1 LKIELIEVP
10 PMNNSAVILPTNL
23 ESFTDQVLPVF
34 AAIVG
39 IVVYSTFV
47 FKFYRFLATRDLI
60 DVDFT
65 QYSDGFTGFLK
76 RLVNGILLI
85 IQNILFAPFLISF
98 WVLILAVIL
107 TLLSGGGD
115 LYWNVLVATSIV
127 GSVRV
132 ISYFSEDLSRDVA
145 KMLPFAVLG
154 VFLVDAGSFNWDA
167 VSTLWG
173 QLDVFAISF
182 ASSMVLVV
190 LLETILRILSTL
202 KQIIWPHEIQPV
214 DDEFVHYE

>member
-1 LKIELIEVP
+1 
-10 PMNNSAVILPTNL
+10 MNNSAVILPTHL

-214 DDEFVHYE
+214 DDELVHYE

>member
-1 LKIELIEVP
+1 
-10 PMNNSAVILPTNL
+10 MNNSAVILPTNL

-60 DVDFT
+60 DANLS
-65 QYSDGFTGFLK
+65 QYSEGFTGFLK

-214 DDEFVHYE
+214 DDELVHYE

>member
-1 LKIELIEVP
+1 
-10 PMNNSAVILPTNL
+10 MNNSAVMLPTNL

-214 DDEFVHYE
+214 DDELVHYE

>member
-214 DDEFVHYE
+214 DDELVH